1 MTVADNDTDRDFER
15 ERREQVEEDRESRRY
30 FEARQYGFSRVEAS
44 EFASGDS
51 EIGELRRLI
60 AGNCPV
66 DLAVRILA
74 KV

>member
-1 MTVADNDTDRDFER
+1 MADDNTDARDFER
-15 ERREQVEEDRESRRY
+15 ERRDQVEEDRESRRY
-30 FEARQYGFSRVEAS
+30 FEARQFGFSRDEAS
-44 EFASGDS
+44 EFATGDN

-66 DLAVRILA
+66 ALAVRILA